1 VVIRRPRFLILDRD
15 GVINRDRD
23 DYVKSLEELEIF
35 PWAPPAIAEANHSG
49 YRVAVVSNQQAVA
62 KSLLTTEGLRRIEQ
76 AIVTAVQAAGGQI
89 EAFRYCT
96 HLAAEGC
103 DCRKP
108 KPGMIL
114 DLQRTYGFEPRETF
128 FIGDTEKD
136 VLAAR
141 AAGCRP
147 LLVLS
152 GHVHRGA
159 VAGLAQQ
166 PEGVFEHLGEAVR
179 WVVEVGST
187 AR

>member
-1 VVIRRPRFLILDRD
+1 MIRPPRFLILDRD
-15 GVINRDRD
+15 GVINRDRE
-23 DYVKSLEELEIF
+23 DYVKSLSELEVF
-35 PWAPPAIAEANHSG
+35 RWAPSAIAAAYRSG

-62 KSLLTTEGLRRIEQ
+62 KGLLTLEGLHQIEQ
-76 AIVTAVQAAGGQI
+76 AIVAAVHAAGGEI

-96 HLAAEGC
+96 HLSSDGC
-103 DCRKP
+103 ECRKP

-152 GHVHRGA
+152 GHVQREDL
-159 VAGLAQQ
+159 AGLAQQ
-166 PEGVFEHLGEAVR
+166 PECVFEHLGEAVR
-179 WVVEVGST
+179 WVLQVGSPG
-187 AR
+187 R

>member
-1 VVIRRPRFLILDRD
+1 MIRPTRFLILDRD

-23 DYVKSLEELEIF
+23 DYVKSLEELEVF
-35 PWAPPAIAEANHSG
+35 PWAPSAIAEANHSG

-62 KSLLTTEGLRRIEQ
+62 KGLLTLEGLRQIEQ
-76 AIVTAVQAAGGQI
+76 AILAEVRAAGGEI

-96 HLAAEGC
+96 HLSSEGC
-103 DCRKP
+103 ECRKP
-108 KPGMIL
+108 KPGMIS

-152 GHVHRGA
+152 GHVQRED
-159 VAGLAQQ
+159 VAGLTQQ
-166 PEGVFEHLGEAVR
+166 PEGVFENLGEAVR
-179 WVVEVGST
+179 WVLELGST
-187 AR
+187 SK

>member
-1 VVIRRPRFLILDRD
+1 MIRRPRFLILDRD

-23 DYVKSLEELEIF
+23 DYVKSLDELEIF
-35 PWAPPAIAEANHSG
+35 PWAAPAIAEATHSG

-62 KSLLTTEGLRRIEQ
+62 KGLLTPEGLRQIEQ
-76 AIVTAVQAAGGQI
+76 AIVAEVRAAGGEI

-96 HLAAEGC
+96 HLSSEGC
-103 DCRKP
+103 ECRKP

-152 GHVHRGA
+152 GHVRRED
-159 VAGLAQQ
+159 VAGLSEQ
-166 PEGVFEHLGEAVR
+166 PERVFEHLGEAVR
-179 WVVEVGST
+179 WVLSQGEEG
-187 AR
+187 

>member
-1 VVIRRPRFLILDRD
+1 MIRRPRFLILDRD

-23 DYVKSLEELEIF
+23 DYVKGLDELEIF
-35 PWAPPAIAEANHSG
+35 PWAPQAIAEANHSG

-62 KSLLTTEGLRRIEQ
+62 KGLLTPEGLRRIEQ
-76 AIVTAVQAAGGQI
+76 AILVEVQAAGGEI

-96 HLAAEGC
+96 HLASDGC
-103 DCRKP
+103 ECRKP

-114 DLQRTYGFEPRETF
+114 DLQRTYGFELRETF

-136 VLAAR
+136 MLAGR

-152 GHVHRGA
+152 GHVRRGQIEH
-159 VAGLAQQ
+159 LAEQ
-166 PEGVFEHLGEAVR
+166 PEAVFEHLGEAVR